1 MKYLYI
7 LVLALIYVPQLQG
20 QITLTRSDYYDYD
33 NKYFRGY
40 QNTGLLNIDLSQ
52 SNGPNQTWDFSWI
65 DQIIADT
72 LKISKA
78 DLTPFYDEFP
88 TADYGLSSSISN
100 YFYEEITPAG
110 ARILGKVNYDAFNST
125 FNVFQYNTPQITF
138 PYPLNY
144 TDTFSFTQQYRV
156 QYAAFFPG
164 SDSIRQFNYSRFD
177 VEADAWGTLILPIG
191 NFEVLRLKQRS
202 FITDTTYSYTNPGGW
217 SDGEIN
223 IDTTDTYLYYAKE
236 IGYRLMSFT
245 QLISG
250 NSRSL
255 GYLVGYNLSIQ
266 TPEKGAFKLYPNPS
280 DDHIS
285 LEIEMEG
292 RIQIRDMQGRVI
304 LTESVS
310 KGKNMLS
317 MKELPNGIYF
327 ASVLT
332 SGNSVSIPQKLIVT
346 HD

>member
-1 MKYLYI
+1 MKHFCI
-7 LVLALIYVPQLQG
+7 LVFLLVSASFLQG

-33 NKYFRGY
+33 NKYYRGY
-40 QNTGLLNIDLSQ
+40 QNTGLLDIDLSL

-65 DQIIADT
+65 DQNISDT

-88 TADYGLSSSISN
+88 NADYGLSSSISN

-125 FNVFQYNTPQITF
+125 YNVFRYNTPQITF

-164 SDSIRQFNYSRFD
+164 SDSIRQFNHSRFE
-177 VEADAWGTLILPIG
+177 VEADAWGRLILPIG

-217 SDGEIN
+217 SSGDIY
-223 IDTTDTYLYYAKE
+223 IDTTDTYLFYAKE
-236 IGYRLMSFT
+236 IGYRLMSYT

-255 GYLVGYNLSIQ
+255 GYLVGYDLSIQ
-266 TPEKGAFKLYPNPS
+266 TPGNTAFKFYPNPS
-280 DDHIS
+280 NEQIF
-285 LEIEMEG
+285 LEIEKEG
-292 RIQIRDMQGRVI
+292 SLQIRDMQGRI
-304 LTESVS
+304 IMTESVS

-317 MKELPNGIYF
+317 LKELPNGIYF

-332 SGNSVSIPQKLIVT
+332 SENDVSNPQKLIVT
-346 HD
+346 HH

>member
-1 MKYLYI
+1 MKHLCI
-7 LVLALIYVPQLQG
+7 LILALIYVPNLHG

-40 QNTGLLNIDLSQ
+40 QTTGLSDIDLSQ
-52 SNGPNQTWDFSWI
+52 SVGPNQTWDFSWI
-65 DQIIADT
+65 NQNISDT
-72 LKISKA
+72 LKINKA

-88 TADYGLSSSISN
+88 NADYGLSSSISN
-100 YFYEEITPAG
+100 YFYEEITPIG

-125 FNVFQYNTPQITF
+125 FNVIQYNTPQITF

-164 SDSIRQFNYSRFD
+164 SDSIRQFNHSRFE
-177 VEADAWGTLILPIG
+177 VEADAWGSLILPIG
-191 NFEVLRLKQRS
+191 NFDVLRLKQRS
-202 FITDTTYSYTNPGGW
+202 FITDTSFTYTNPGGW

-223 IDTTDTYLYYAKE
+223 IDTTDTYLFYAKE
-236 IGYRLMSFT
+236 VGYRLMSYT

-255 GYLVGYNLSIQ
+255 GYLVDYDLSNQ
-266 TPEKGAFKLYPNPS
+266 TPENSAFKLYPNPS
-280 DDHIS
+280 NEQIFV
-285 LEIEMEG
+285 EIEMEG
-292 RIQIRDMQGRVI
+292 SIQIRDMQGRI
-304 LTESVS
+304 IMIESVS
-310 KGKNMLS
+310 KGKNMFSL
-317 MKELPNGIYF
+317 KELPNGIYF
-327 ASVLT
+327 ANVLT
-332 SGNSVSIPQKLIVT
+332 SNNSVSTPQKLIVT

>member
-1 MKYLYI
+1 MKLFYI
-7 LVLALIYVPQLQG
+7 LVLNMIYVSILQG

-40 QNTGLLNIDLSQ
+40 QTAGLAGIDLSQ

-65 DQIIADT
+65 DQNIADT
-72 LKISKA
+72 LKIAKA

-100 YFYEEITPAG
+100 YFYEEITPNG
-110 ARILGKVNYDAFNST
+110 ARILGKVNYDAFNNT
-125 FNVFQYNTPQITF
+125 YNVSKYNTPQITF

-164 SDSIRQFNYSRFD
+164 SDSIRQFKYSRFE
-177 VEADAWGTLILPIG
+177 VEADAWGTLRLPIG

-202 FITDTTYSYTNPGGW
+202 FITDTSFTYTNQGGW
-217 SDGEIN
+217 SEGDIF
-223 IDTTDTYLYYAKE
+223 IDTTDTYLFYAKE
-236 IGYRLMSFT
+236 IGYRLMSYT

-255 GYLVGYNLSIQ
+255 GYLVDYYLSNK
-266 TPEKGAFKLYPNPS
+266 TPENSAFKLYPNPS
-280 DDHIS
+280 NEQIFI
-285 LEIEMEG
+285 EIEMEG
-292 RIQIRDMQGRVI
+292 SIHIRDMQGRII

-317 MKELPNGIYF
+317 LKELPNGIYF
-327 ASVLT
+327 ASVSTL
-332 SGNSVSIPQKLIVT
+332 GNSVSTPQKLIVT

>member
-1 MKYLYI
+1 MKHFYI
-7 LVLALIYVPQLQG
+7 LVLALIFAPVLQG

-33 NKYFRGY
+33 NKYYRGY
-40 QNTGLLNIDLSQ
+40 QNTGLLDIDLSL
-52 SNGPNQTWDFSWI
+52 STGPNQTWDFSWI
-65 DQIIADT
+65 DQNISDT

-78 DLTPFYDEFP
+78 DLTPFYNEFP

-100 YFYEEITPAG
+100 YFYEEITPSG

-125 FNVFQYNTPQITF
+125 YNVFQYNTPQITF

-164 SDSIRQFNYSRFD
+164 SDSIRQYNYSRFN
-177 VEADAWGTLILPIG
+177 VEADAWGRLILPIG
-191 NFEVLRLKQRS
+191 DFEVLRLKQRS
-202 FITDTTYSYTNPGGW
+202 FITDTIYSYTNPGGW
-217 SDGEIN
+217 SSGEIN

-236 IGYRLMSFT
+236 IGYRLMSYT

-255 GYLVGYNLSIQ
+255 GYLVDYYLSNQ
-266 TPEKGAFKLYPNPS
+266 TPENLAFKLYPNPS
-280 DDHIS
+280 NEQIFV
-285 LEIEMEG
+285 EIEMEG
-292 RIQIRDMQGRVI
+292 SIQLRDIQGRI
-304 LTESVS
+304 IMTESVS

-317 MKELPNGIYF
+317 LKDVPNGIYF

-346 HD
+346 HN

>member
-1 MKYLYI
+1 MKHFYI
-7 LVLALIYVPQLQG
+7 LVFLLVSGLFLQG
-20 QITLTRSDYYDYD
+20 QITLNRSDYYDYD
-33 NKYFRGY
+33 NKYFRGD
-40 QNTGLLNIDLSQ
+40 QTEGLADIDLSL

-78 DLTPFYDEFP
+78 DLTPFYNEFP
-88 TADYGLSSSISN
+88 NADYGLSSSISN

-110 ARILGKVNYDAFNST
+110 ARILGKVNYDAFNNT
-125 FNVFQYNTPQITF
+125 YNVLRYNTPQITF

-144 TDTFSFTQQYRV
+144 TDTFSFTQQSRI
-156 QYAAFFPG
+156 QYAAYFPG
-164 SDSIRQFNYSRFD
+164 SDSIRKYNFSRFE
-177 VEADAWGTLILPIG
+177 VEADAWGTIILPFG
-191 NFEVLRLKQRS
+191 NFDVLRLKQRS
-202 FITDTTYSYTNPGGW
+202 FITDTTFTYTNPGGW
-217 SDGEIN
+217 SSGDIY

-236 IGYRLMSFT
+236 IGYRLMSYT

-266 TPEKGAFKLYPNPS
+266 TPQNSAFKLYPNPS
-280 DDHIS
+280 DEQIF
-285 LEIEMEG
+285 LEIEEEG
-292 RIQIRDMQGRVI
+292 SFQIRDMQGRI
-304 LTESVS
+304 IMTESVS

-317 MKELPNGIYF
+317 LKELPNGIYF

-332 SGNSVSIPQKLIVT
+332 SENEVSTPQKLIVT
-346 HD
+346 HH

>member
-1 MKYLYI
+1 M
-7 LVLALIYVPQLQG
+7 IYVPILQG

-40 QNTGLLNIDLSQ
+40 QNTGLADINLSL
-52 SNGPNQTWDFSWI
+52 SNGPNQTWDFSWV
-65 DQIIADT
+65 DQNIADT

-78 DLTPFYDEFP
+78 DLTPFYNEFP

-125 FNVFQYNTPQITF
+125 YNVFQYNTPQITF

-164 SDSIRQFNYSRFD
+164 SDSIRQYNYSRFN

-202 FITDTTYSYTNPGGW
+202 FITDTIYSFTNPGGW
-217 SDGEIN
+217 SSGEIN

-250 NSRSL
+250 NSKSL

-266 TPEKGAFKLYPNPS
+266 TPENLTFKLYPNPS
-280 DDHIS
+280 DEVFS
-285 LEIEMEG
+285 LETEMEG
-292 RIQIRDMQGRVI
+292 VIQLRDMQGRI
-304 LTESVS
+304 IMRESVS
-310 KGKNMLS
+310 KGKNIFSLKDFPS
-317 MKELPNGIYF
+317 GIYF

-332 SGNSVSIPQKLIVT
+332 SNNSVSTPQKLIVT

>member
-1 MKYLYI
+1 MKHFCI
-7 LVLALIYVPQLQG
+7 LVLALFYVPVLQG

-33 NKYFRGY
+33 NKYYRGY
-40 QNTGLLNIDLSQ
+40 QNTGLLDIDLSL
-52 SNGPNQTWDFSWI
+52 STGPNQTWDFSWI

-78 DLTPFYDEFP
+78 DLTPFYNEFP
-88 TADYGLSSSISN
+88 TADYSLSSSISN
-100 YFYEEITPAG
+100 YFYEEITPSG

-125 FNVFQYNTPQITF
+125 YNVFQYNTPQITF

-164 SDSIRQFNYSRFD
+164 SDSIRQYNYSRFN

-191 NFEVLRLKQRS
+191 NYEVLRLKQRS
-202 FITDTTYSYTNPGGW
+202 FITDTIYSYTNPGGW
-217 SDGEIN
+217 STGEIN

-266 TPEKGAFKLYPNPS
+266 TPEIRAFKLYPNPIDEVFS
-280 DDHIS
+280 
-285 LEIEMEG
+285 IETEMDG
-292 RIQIRDMQGRVI
+292 NIQLRDMQGRI
-304 LTESVS
+304 IMTESVS
-310 KGKNMLS
+310 KGKNMLC
-317 MKELPNGIYF
+317 LRDVPNGIYF

-332 SGNSVSIPQKLIVT
+332 SGTSFSTPQKLIVT